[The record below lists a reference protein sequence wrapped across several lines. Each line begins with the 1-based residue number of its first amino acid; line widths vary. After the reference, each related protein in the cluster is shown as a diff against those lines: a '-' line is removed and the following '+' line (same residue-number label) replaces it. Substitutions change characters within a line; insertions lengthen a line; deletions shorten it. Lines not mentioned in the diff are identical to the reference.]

1 MSEQVTENGNLGF
14 HLFHIPYLSFHK
26 SADLAYARSHF
37 LLHEGRPVNTLTNDL
52 GYLPE
57 TSTY

>member
-26 SADLAYARSHF
+26 SADLAS
-37 LLHEGRPVNTLTNDL
+37 LLHEGRPANTLMNDF

>member
-1 MSEQVTENGNLGF
+1 MSEQVKENGNLGF

-26 SADLAYARSHF
+26 SADLAATLSYS
-37 LLHEGRPVNTLTNDL
+37 LLYEGRPVNTLMNDF